1 MVGGIGRA
9 GTRAQEVD
17 FNPTVGE
24 RQAEEF
30 SPPGG
35 GLLALPAGAVGEPG
49 LEGQDIRR
57 RQVTGRKQME
67 AQERIG
73 LGN

>member
-35 GLLALPAGAVGEPG
+35 GLLALPAGAGGEPD
-49 LEGQDIRR
+49 LEGQGIRR
-57 RQVTGRKQME
+57 
-67 AQERIG
+67 
-73 LGN
+73 

>member
-1 MVGGIGRA
+1 MVGGIGRP

-30 SPPGG
+30 SPHFQQGLVESLVWRGRVSGG
-35 GLLALPAGAVGEPG
+35 
-49 LEGQDIRR
+49 DR
-57 RQVTGRKQME
+57 
-67 AQERIG
+67 
-73 LGN
+73 